1 MAAKKTPNKT
11 PAQDKL
17 AAVGLDAILEK
28 MRAGESGME
37 IADEIGVGVARL
49 WDWLRSTPDRSARVD
64 AAMLASA
71 EGWVDRGL
79 RTLLEADSDPTEIA
93 RARAIEQHCARRAAI
108 RAPKTHGDK
117 LEVDAKH
124 SGGVMVT
131 VAAAGDKDEAL

>member
-1 MAAKKTPNKT
+1 MAPPKK
-11 PAQDKL
+11 AQSKL
-17 AAVGLDAILEK
+17 EALGFEKVLDK

-37 IADEIGVGVARL
+37 IADEVGVSNAAL
-49 WDWLRSTPDRSARVD
+49 WDWLRRDVERSARVD
-64 AAMLASA
+64 AAMLQSA

-79 RTLLEADSDPTEIA
+79 RTLIEADSDPSEIA

-117 LEVDAKH
+117 LEVEAKH